1 MEKKVFF
8 LLKVKTKIK
17 ARWIEH
23 IIKTQIGVNLAI
35 VNYDKRVIL
44 IEFDA
49 KLITIQYMR
58 MLVRSLGCDLVLDDK
73 EIRNRQNQLGNFLV
87 LKKRKTI
94 FFSIFLISILGFI
107 CPFYNWLLFVVSI
120 LMFVLY
126 LSLFI
131 YVSNKH
137 FVRSFRLID
146 RIGLLFSFLFIVIG
160 AIRMFYFSDSK
171 VVFLYFFISIV
182 IIQLISFYRWIEEKK
197 IAEIDLL

>member
-1 MEKKVFF
+1 MFCQRILLINDIQRMEKKVFF

-146 RIGLLFSFLFIVIG
+146 RSHLHLCRCQKYFLPI
-160 AIRMFYFSDSK
+160 
-171 VVFLYFFISIV
+171 
-182 IIQLISFYRWIEEKK
+182 
-197 IAEIDLL
+197 

>member
-17 ARWIEH
+17 ARWIEQ

-49 KLITIQYMR
+49 KLITIQYIR
-58 MLVRSLGCDLVLDDK
+58 MLVRSLGCDMVLDDK
-73 EIRNRQNQLGNFLV
+73 EIRNRQNQLGNFSV
-87 LKKRKTI
+87 LKNRKNI
-94 FFSIFLISILGFI
+94 FFSILILSILGFF

-120 LMFVLY
+120 LVFVLY

-131 YVSNKH
+131 YVLNKH
-137 FVRSFRLID
+137 FVRSCGFID
-146 RIGLLFSFLFIVIG
+146 QIGLLFSFLFIVVGGIK
-160 AIRMFYFSDSK
+160 MFYFSDSE

-182 IIQLISFYRWIEEKK
+182 IIQLVFFYRWIKEKK
-197 IAEIDLL
+197 AQN

>member
-17 ARWIEH
+17 AIWIEH

-44 IEFDA
+44 IEFDP
-49 KLITIQYMR
+49 KLITIQYIR
-58 MLVRSLGCDLVLDDK
+58 MLVRSLGCDMVFDDK

-87 LKKRKTI
+87 LKKRRI
-94 FFSIFLISILGFI
+94 VLFSFFLISISGFV
-107 CPFYNWLLFVVSI
+107 CPFCNWLLFLISV

-131 YVSNKH
+131 YMFNKY
-137 FVRSFRLID
+137 FVRSFGIID
-146 RIGLLFSFLFIVIG
+146 HIGLLFSFLFIIIG
-160 AIRMFYFSDSK
+160 AVKMFCFSESE
-171 VVFLYFFISIV
+171 VVFIYFFISIA
-182 IIQLISFYRWIEEKK
+182 IIQSISFYRWVEEKK
-197 IAEIDLL
+197 IVEIDVL